1 MICRPKYNVIYR
13 GEFYPAGSDF
23 EISANDAEEMAV
35 HGTIEERDINPGK
48 PEEQKRKAGRPRKA
62 E

>member
-13 GEFYPAGSDF
+13 GEFHPAGAAF
-23 EISANDAEEMAV
+23 EIHAQDAEEMSA
-35 HGTIEERDINPGK
+35 HGTIEEQDMNFGK
-48 PEEQKRKAGRPRKA
+48 PEEQKRRVGRPRKA